1 MRTRSNGKESGPFV
15 RACKKA
21 QIVGK
26 RTFGSNND
34 LKSVRRRAVLGS
46 AKGLQRPASLAVLLS
61 SMTTA
66 YESPNTRRKSRL
78 QEASLLEGPMLLL
91 QSIRGFK
98 TNRSLLWL
106 GCVPLALFGLGLFN
120 LSAHAAEMPE
130 LNAAFLANNLWL
142 LVATILVIFMNAG
155 FAMVEA
161 GMCRQKNAVNIL
173 AKNLFVFAL
182 AVTAYWFVGYSLMY
196 GNAIAAGWLYFN
208 GLFFDPAVTPELIS
222 EAGLVPSVD
231 FLFQAAFAGTAA
243 TIVSGLV
250 AERVKFGEFVVF
262 SLILTA
268 FIYPIAGSWEW
279 NGGWLNSV
287 GDKEF
292 IDFAG
297 SSIVHSVGAWAGL
310 IGAML
315 LGPRIG
321 KFIDG
326 KPQAIPGHNMAIAT
340 LGALILWIGWYGFNP
355 GSQLAMDQW
364 VPYVAVTTTLAAA
377 GGAIGATVISTLTSG
392 KPDLTMIINGI
403 LAGLVSIT
411 AGCGN
416 LTFVGSWVAGL
427 IGGIIV
433 VFAVSALDAS
443 GIDDPVGAFSVH
455 GVCGVWGTLVV
466 GLWGFDIQGDG
477 SPLGLLVGGGISQL
491 GIQALGCAAYAI
503 WTIVTC
509 WIAWSVIGGL
519 FGGIR
524 VTEKEE
530 VEGLDIGEHGMEAYP
545 DFVSSGR

>member
-1 MRTRSNGKESGPFV
+1 
-15 RACKKA
+15 
-21 QIVGK
+21 
-26 RTFGSNND
+26 
-34 LKSVRRRAVLGS
+34 
-46 AKGLQRPASLAVLLS
+46 
-61 SMTTA
+61 MTTA
-66 YESPNTRRKSRL
+66 MHSPSRRRMVRL
-78 QEASLLEGPMLLL
+78 QEANLLNGPMLLL
-91 QSIRGFK
+91 RSIRGFSSH
-98 TNRSLLWL
+98 RSLMWL
-106 GCVPLALFGLGLFN
+106 ACVPIALFGLGLFN

-196 GNAIAAGWLYFN
+196 GDAVAAGWLYFN
-208 GLFFDPAVTPELIS
+208 GLFFDPAVTPELIG
-222 EAGLVPSVD
+222 EAGLVPTVD

-262 SLILTA
+262 SLVLTA
-268 FIYPIAGSWEW
+268 FIYPIAGSWQW
-279 NGGWLNSV
+279 NGGWLSDLGFV
-287 GDKEF
+287 
-292 IDFAG
+292 DFAG

-310 IGAML
+310 VGAML

-321 KFIDG
+321 KFVNG
-326 KPQAIPGHNMAIAT
+326 KAQAMPGHNMAIAT
-340 LGALILWIGWYGFNP
+340 LGALVLWIGWYGFNP

-403 LAGLVSIT
+403 LAGLVSVT

-416 LTFVGSWVAGL
+416 LTMAGAWLAGL
-427 IGGIIV
+427 IGGVIV
-433 VFAVSALDAS
+433 VFSVSALDS
-443 GIDDPVGAFSVH
+443 LGIDDPVGAFSVH
-455 GVCGVWGTLVV
+455 GVCGIWGTLVV

-477 SPLGLLVGGGISQL
+477 SALGLLVGGGFGQL
-491 GIQALGCAAYAI
+491 WVQFIGCAAYAI
-503 WTIVTC
+503 WTVMTC
-509 WIAWSVIGGL
+509 WLAWQVIGSF

-524 VTEKEE
+524 VSEDEE
-530 VEGLDIGEHGMEAYP
+530 IAGLDIGEHGMEAYP
-545 DFVSSGR
+545 DFASAGN

>member
-1 MRTRSNGKESGPFV
+1 MTV
-15 RACKKA
+15 
-21 QIVGK
+21 
-26 RTFGSNND
+26 
-34 LKSVRRRAVLGS
+34 
-46 AKGLQRPASLAVLLS
+46 S
-61 SMTTA
+61 S
-66 YESPNTRRKSRL
+66 PRRKPRL
-78 QEASLLEGPMLLL
+78 QEASLIEGPMLLL
-91 QSIRGFK
+91 QNIRGFRSH
-98 TNRSLLWL
+98 RSLLWL
-106 GCVPLALFGLGLFN
+106 ACVPIALLGLGLFDFA
-120 LSAHAAEMPE
+120 AHANELPTE

-182 AVTAYWFVGYSLMY
+182 AVTSYWFVGYSLMY
-196 GNAIAAGWLYFN
+196 GDPVITGSLYFK
-208 GLFFDPAVTPELIS
+208 GLFFDPTVTPELIG
-222 EAGLVPSVD
+222 EGGLVPTVD

-262 SLILTA
+262 SLVLTA
-268 FIYPIAGSWEW
+268 FIYPIAGSWQW
-279 NGGWLNSV
+279 NGGWLSEA
-287 GDKEF
+287 GF

-310 IGAML
+310 VGAVL

-321 KFIDG
+321 KFVNG
-326 KPQAIPGHNMAIAT
+326 KPQAMPGHNMAIAT

-377 GGAIGATVISTLTSG
+377 GGAIGATVVATLKDG

-403 LAGLVSIT
+403 LAGLVSVT

-416 LTFVGSWVAGL
+416 LTMSGAWLAGL
-427 IGGIIV
+427 VGGGIV
-433 VFAVSALDAS
+433 VYSVAALDS
-443 GIDDPVGAFSVH
+443 LRIDDPVGAFSVH
-455 GVCGVWGTLVV
+455 GVCGIWGTIVV
-466 GLWGFDIQGDG
+466 GLWGYDIQGTG
-477 SPLGLLVGGGISQL
+477 AGIGLFTGGGLGQL
-491 GIQALGCAAYAI
+491 WIQIVGVLAYAV
-503 WTIVTC
+503 WTVVTC
-509 WIAWSVIGGL
+509 YVTWKVIGAA

-524 VTEKEE
+524 VTEEQEKL
-530 VEGLDIGEHGMEAYP
+530 GLDITEHGIEAYP
-545 DFVSSGR
+545 DYAMSGSGVGNR

>member
-1 MRTRSNGKESGPFV
+1 MTV
-15 RACKKA
+15 
-21 QIVGK
+21 
-26 RTFGSNND
+26 
-34 LKSVRRRAVLGS
+34 
-46 AKGLQRPASLAVLLS
+46 S
-61 SMTTA
+61 S
-66 YESPNTRRKSRL
+66 PRRKNRL
-78 QEASLLEGPMLLL
+78 QEASLIEGPMLLL
-91 QSIRGFK
+91 QNIRGFRSH
-98 TNRSLLWL
+98 RSLMWL
-106 GCVPLALFGLGLFN
+106 ACVPIALLGLGLFDFA
-120 LSAHAAEMPE
+120 AHANELPAE

-182 AVTAYWFVGYSLMY
+182 AVTSYWVVGYSLMY
-196 GNAIAAGWLYFN
+196 GDPVIAGSLYFN
-208 GLFFDPAVTPELIS
+208 GLFFDPTVTPELIG
-222 EAGLVPSVD
+222 EGGLVPTVD

-262 SLILTA
+262 SLVLTA
-268 FIYPIAGSWEW
+268 FIYPIAGSWQW
-279 NGGWLNSV
+279 NGGWLAEA
-287 GDKEF
+287 GF

-310 IGAML
+310 VGAFL

-321 KFIDG
+321 KYVNG
-326 KPQAIPGHNMAIAT
+326 RAQAMPGHNMAIAT

-377 GGAIGATVISTLTSG
+377 GGAIGATILTTIKSG

-403 LAGLVSIT
+403 LAGLVSVT

-416 LTFVGSWVAGL
+416 LTMAGAWLAGL
-427 IGGIIV
+427 VGGGIV
-433 VFAVSALDAS
+433 VYSVAALDS
-443 GIDDPVGAFSVH
+443 LRIDDPVGAFSVH
-455 GVCGVWGTLVV
+455 GVCGIWGTVVV
-466 GLWGFDIQGDG
+466 GLWGYDIQGTG
-477 SPLGLLVGGGISQL
+477 AGLGLFTGGGFDQL
-491 GIQALGCAAYAI
+491 FIQIVGCIAYAV
-503 WTIVTC
+503 WTVVTC
-509 WIAWSVIGGL
+509 YIAWKVIGAA

-524 VTEKEE
+524 VTEEQEKL
-530 VEGLDIGEHGMEAYP
+530 GLDITEHGIEAYP
-545 DFVSSGR
+545 DYAMSGSGVSNR

>member
-1 MRTRSNGKESGPFV
+1 
-15 RACKKA
+15 
-21 QIVGK
+21 
-26 RTFGSNND
+26 
-34 LKSVRRRAVLGS
+34 
-46 AKGLQRPASLAVLLS
+46 
-61 SMTTA
+61 
-66 YESPNTRRKSRL
+66 
-78 QEASLLEGPMLLL
+78 MLLL

-98 TNRSLLWL
+98 SNRSMLWL
-106 GCVPLALFGLGLFN
+106 GCVPLALFGLGIFN
-120 LSAHAAEMPE
+120 LSARAAEMPA
-130 LNAAFLANNLWL
+130 LSAQFLANNLWL

-182 AVTAYWFVGYSLMY
+182 AVTAYWFCGYSLMY
-196 GNAIAAGWLYFN
+196 GDPVAAGWLYFN
-208 GLFFDPAVTPELIS
+208 SLFFDPTVTPEIIS
-222 EAGLVPSVD
+222 SDGLVPTVD

-250 AERVKFGEFVVF
+250 AERVKFGEFVIFALV
-262 SLILTA
+262 LTA
-268 FIYPIAGSWEW
+268 VIYPISGSWQW
-279 NGGWLNSV
+279 NGGWLSEM
-287 GDKEF
+287 GF

-310 IGAML
+310 VGAML

-321 KFIDG
+321 KYVNG
-326 KPQAIPGHNMAIAT
+326 KTQAMPGHNMAIAT

-355 GSQLAMDQW
+355 GSELQMDQY
-364 VPYVAVTTTLAAA
+364 VAYVAVTTTLAAA

-416 LTFVGSWVAGL
+416 MTMVGSWVAGL
-427 IGGIIV
+427 IGGVIV
-433 VFAVSALDAS
+433 VFSVAALDAA

-455 GVCGVWGTLVV
+455 GVCGVWGTVVV
-466 GLWGFDIQGDG
+466 GLWGIKGM
-477 SPLGLLVGGGISQL
+477 SPEDFSVGIGLFNGGGFSQL
-491 GIQALGCAAYAI
+491 GIQALGAGAYAI
-503 WTIVTC
+503 WALVTC
-509 WIAWSVIGGL
+509 WIAWSVIGAL

-524 VTEKEE
+524 VTEEE
-530 VEGLDIGEHGMEAYP
+530 GINGLDIGEHGMEAYP
-545 DFVSSGR
+545 DFASAGN

>member
-1 MRTRSNGKESGPFV
+1 MTV
-15 RACKKA
+15 
-21 QIVGK
+21 
-26 RTFGSNND
+26 
-34 LKSVRRRAVLGS
+34 
-46 AKGLQRPASLAVLLS
+46 S
-61 SMTTA
+61 S
-66 YESPNTRRKSRL
+66 PRRKNRL
-78 QEASLLEGPMLLL
+78 QEASLIEGPMLLL
-91 QSIRGFK
+91 QNIRGFRSH
-98 TNRSLLWL
+98 RSLMWL
-106 GCVPLALFGLGLFN
+106 ACVPIALLGLGLFDFA
-120 LSAHAAEMPE
+120 AHANELPAE

-173 AKNLFVFAL
+173 SKNLFVFAL
-182 AVTAYWFVGYSLMY
+182 AVTSYWFVGYSLMY
-196 GNAIAAGWLYFN
+196 GDAVAQGWLYFN
-208 GLFFDPAVTPELIS
+208 GLFFDPTVTPELIG
-222 EAGLVPSVD
+222 EGGLVPTVD

-268 FIYPIAGSWEW
+268 FIYPIAGSWQW
-279 NGGWLNSV
+279 NGGWLSEA
-287 GDKEF
+287 GF

-310 IGAML
+310 VGAYL

-321 KFIDG
+321 KFVNG
-326 KPQAIPGHNMAIAT
+326 RAQAMPGHNMAIAT

-377 GGAIGATVISTLTSG
+377 GGAIGATVITTIKSG

-403 LAGLVSIT
+403 LAGLVSVT

-416 LTFVGSWVAGL
+416 LTMSGAWLAGL
-427 IGGIIV
+427 VGGGIV
-433 VFAVSALDAS
+433 VYSVAALDS
-443 GIDDPVGAFSVH
+443 LKIDDPVGAFSVH
-455 GVCGVWGTLVV
+455 GVCGIWGTVVV
-466 GLWGFDIQGDG
+466 GLWGYDIQGTG
-477 SPLGLLVGGGISQL
+477 AGLGLFTGGGLGQL
-491 GIQALGCAAYAI
+491 WIQIVGCIAYAV
-503 WTIVTC
+503 WTVVTC
-509 WIAWSVIGGL
+509 YVTWKVIGAA

-524 VTEKEE
+524 VSEADEKI
-530 VEGLDIGEHGMEAYP
+530 GLDISEHGIEAYP
-545 DFVSSGR
+545 DYAMSGSGVGNR

>member
-1 MRTRSNGKESGPFV
+1 
-15 RACKKA
+15 
-21 QIVGK
+21 
-26 RTFGSNND
+26 
-34 LKSVRRRAVLGS
+34 
-46 AKGLQRPASLAVLLS
+46 
-61 SMTTA
+61 MTTA
-66 YESPNTRRKSRL
+66 MQTPRRRSRSKL
-78 QEASLLEGPMLLL
+78 QEASLADGPMLLL
-91 QSIRGFK
+91 RSIRGISS
-98 TNRSLLWL
+98 NRSMLWL
-106 GCVPLALFGLGLFN
+106 ATVPLALFGLGVFN
-120 LSAHAAEMPE
+120 LSANASDLPE
-130 LNAAFLANNLWL
+130 LSAAFLANNLWL

-161 GMCRQKNAVNIL
+161 GMCRSKNAVNIL

-182 AVTAYWFVGYSLMY
+182 AVTAYWFVGYSIMY
-196 GNAIAAGWLYFN
+196 GDSLIDGWLYFKT
-208 GLFFDPAVTPELIS
+208 LFFDPTVTAEII
-222 EAGLVPSVD
+222 ADDGLVPTVD

-262 SLILTA
+262 ALVLTA

-279 NGGWLNSV
+279 NGGWLNTIGKV
-287 GDKEF
+287 EF

-326 KPQAIPGHNMAIAT
+326 KPQAMPGHNMAIAT

-355 GSQLAMDQW
+355 GSQLVMDQW
-364 VPYVAVTTTLAAA
+364 VPYVAVTTTLGAA
-377 GGAIGATVISTLTSG
+377 GGAIGATVLSTMTSG

-403 LAGLVSIT
+403 LAGLVSVT

-416 LTFVGSWVAGL
+416 LTMSGSWLAGL
-427 IGGIIV
+427 VGGLIV
-433 VFAVSALDAS
+433 VFAVGALDAA

-455 GVCGVWGTLVV
+455 GVCGVWGTIVI
-466 GLWGFDIQGDG
+466 GLWGYDVQGTPVG
-477 SPLGLLVGGGISQL
+477 EPLIGIGLFTGGGIDQL
-491 GIQALGCAAYAI
+491 GIQALGAGAYAI
-503 WTIVTC
+503 WTLVTC
-509 WIAWSVIGGL
+509 WLAWSIIGGL

-524 VTEKEE
+524 VSESEE
-530 VEGLDIGEHGMEAYP
+530 IQGLDIGEHGMEAYP
-545 DFVSSGR
+545 DFASTK

>member
-1 MRTRSNGKESGPFV
+1 
-15 RACKKA
+15 
-21 QIVGK
+21 
-26 RTFGSNND
+26 
-34 LKSVRRRAVLGS
+34 
-46 AKGLQRPASLAVLLS
+46 
-61 SMTTA
+61 MTTA
-66 YESPNTRRKSRL
+66 LHSPPGRRISTL

-91 QSIRGFK
+91 RSIRGFSSH
-98 TNRSLLWL
+98 RSLVWL
-106 GCVPLALFGLGLFN
+106 ACVPIAFLGLGLFN
-120 LSAHAAEMPE
+120 LSAHAADLPE

-182 AVTAYWFVGYSLMY
+182 AVTAYWFVGYSIMY
-196 GNAIAAGWLYFN
+196 GDAVAAGWLFFS
-208 GLFFDPAVTPELIS
+208 GLFFDPTVTPEIIG
-222 EAGLVPSVD
+222 EAGLVPTVD

-262 SLILTA
+262 SLVLTA
-268 FIYPIAGSWEW
+268 VIYPISGSWQW
-279 NGGWLNSV
+279 NGGWLSEA
-287 GDKEF
+287 GF

-310 IGAML
+310 VGAML

-321 KFIDG
+321 KFVDG
-326 KPQAIPGHNMAIAT
+326 KAQAMPGHNMAIAT
-340 LGALILWIGWYGFNP
+340 LGALVLWIGWYGFNP

-377 GGAIGATVISTLTSG
+377 GGAIGATVVSTLTSG

-411 AGCGN
+411 AGCAN
-416 LTFVGSWVAGL
+416 LTMSGAWLAGL
-427 IGGIIV
+427 VGGVIV
-433 VFAVSALDAS
+433 VFSVAALDS
-443 GIDDPVGAFSVH
+443 FGIDDPVGAFSVH
-455 GVCGVWGTLVV
+455 GVCGIWGTLVI
-466 GLWGFDIQGDG
+466 GLWGFDIQGSG
-477 SPLGLLVGGGISQL
+477 AGLGLLTGGGFGQL
-491 GIQALGCAAYAI
+491 WIQFIGCLAYGI
-503 WTIVTC
+503 WTVVTC
-509 WIAWSVIGGL
+509 WIAWSLIGGL

-524 VTEKEE
+524 VSESEE
-530 VEGLDIGEHGMEAYP
+530 IQGLDIGEHGMEAYP
-545 DFVSSGR
+545 DFASSGN

>member
-1 MRTRSNGKESGPFV
+1 
-15 RACKKA
+15 
-21 QIVGK
+21 
-26 RTFGSNND
+26 
-34 LKSVRRRAVLGS
+34 
-46 AKGLQRPASLAVLLS
+46 
-61 SMTTA
+61 MTTA
-66 YESPNTRRKSRL
+66 MQTPTRRSRSKL
-78 QEASLLEGPMLLL
+78 QEASLADGPLLL
-91 QSIRGFK
+91 LRSIRGFSS
-98 TNRSLLWL
+98 NRSMLWL
-106 GCVPLALFGLGLFN
+106 ATVPLALFGLGVFN
-120 LSAHAAEMPE
+120 LSAHANELPE

-142 LVATILVIFMNAG
+142 LIATILVIFMNAG

-161 GMCRQKNAVNIL
+161 GMCRSKNAVNIL

-182 AVTAYWFVGYSLMY
+182 AVTSYWFIGYSLMY
-196 GNAIAAGWLYFN
+196 GGSLIDGWLFFN
-208 GLFFDPAVTPELIS
+208 GLFFDPTVTAETVAD
-222 EAGLVPSVD
+222 AGLVPTVD

-262 SLILTA
+262 ALILTA
-268 FIYPIAGSWEW
+268 FIYPIAGSWKW
-279 NGGWLNSV
+279 NGGWLDSL
-287 GDKEF
+287 GF

-310 IGAML
+310 VGAML

-321 KFIDG
+321 KFKDG
-326 KPQAIPGHNMAIAT
+326 KPQAMPGHSMSIAT

-377 GGAIGATVISTLTSG
+377 GGAIGATVISTMTSG

-411 AGCGN
+411 AGCGDMT
-416 LTFVGSWVAGL
+416 LTGSWFAGL
-427 IGGIIV
+427 VGGIIV
-433 VFAVSALDAS
+433 VFAVGALDAA

-455 GVCGVWGTLVV
+455 GVCGIWGTLVI
-466 GLWGFDIQGDG
+466 GLWGTAVQGDG
-477 SPLGLLVGGGISQL
+477 SGLGLFNGGGINL
-491 GIQALGCAAYAI
+491 LLVQALGAGAYALWSLI
-503 WTIVTC
+503 TC

-524 VTEKEE
+524 VSESEE
-530 VEGLDIGEHGMEAYP
+530 IQGLDIGEHGMEAYP
-545 DFVSSGR
+545 DFAAR